1 MALVEIRDVYKSFQR
16 DTQKID
22 VFTALT
28 LDIEAGSFTAL
39 MGPSGSGKSTLLNL
53 IAGLDKP
60 TRGTVRVGGAEVS
73 AMSAGQLA
81 AWRSRH
87 VGFVFQSFNLLPVLT
102 AYQNVELPLLLTRL
116 SGRERNER
124 VKIALDLVGLADR
137 ADHYP
142 RQLSGGQEQRAGPAG
157 RQELAGSPDAAAAAE
172 QRVQQDD
179 HHRHAR
185 RACRRARQDGPAPRE
200 GRPDR
205 EAARGGGRPVKYV
218 QLVLANLGRH
228 KLRSILTIAS
238 VALALFLFASLRSVT
253 TTMAAAAQFGGARRL
268 VTLNATGLVFPLP
281 LAYGNRIKAMPGVTG
296 LSWANWF
303 GGRYGDGK
311 NFFANFAVDAES
323 YLHLYPEIVMPADQ
337 KQAFLQD
344 RTGAIIGDRL
354 ISQFGW
360 KLGQNV
366 TLQGTIFQGDWTFKI
381 DGVYHPTDPA
391 IGDNVLIFHHDYFD
405 ERIGRA
411 GIAGWYIVEIDDPA
425 HAPTI
430 AKAIDDLFRNSSS
443 PTKTGTER
451 EFQASFATM
460 WGNVSFLMST
470 IGLAVVFA
478 ILLITANAMMMSAR
492 ERTGEIAVL
501 KTVGFSDRLLFTLV
515 MVEAGAL
522 ALTGAAIGLGG
533 ATLLYPAIN
542 FNGAGFLPGFKVAT
556 STLIIGALVAVGLM
570 LASGL
575 VPAVRAARL
584 PIVQALRKVE

>member
-1 MALVEIRDVYKSFQR
+1 M
-16 DTQKID
+16 
-22 VFTALT
+22 
-28 LDIEAGSFTAL
+28 
-39 MGPSGSGKSTLLNL
+39 
-53 IAGLDKP
+53 
-60 TRGTVRVGGAEVS
+60 
-73 AMSAGQLA
+73 
-81 AWRSRH
+81 
-87 VGFVFQSFNLLPVLT
+87 
-102 AYQNVELPLLLTRL
+102 
-116 SGRERNER
+116 
-124 VKIALDLVGLADR
+124 
-137 ADHYP
+137 
-142 RQLSGGQEQRAGPAG
+142 
-157 RQELAGSPDAAAAAE
+157 
-172 QRVQQDD
+172 
-179 HHRHAR
+179 
-185 RACRRARQDGPAPRE
+185 
-200 GRPDR
+200 
-205 EAARGGGRPVKYV
+205 KYFG
-218 QLVLANLGRH
+218 LVLANLGRH
-228 KLRSILTIAS
+228 KLRSALTIAS

-281 LAYGNRIKAMPGVTG
+281 LAYANRIKGLPGVTG

-323 YLHLYPEIVMPADQ
+323 YLDLYPEIVMPADQ
-337 KQAFLQD
+337 KQAFIQD

-366 TLQGTIFQGDWTFKI
+366 TLQGTIFQGDWTFTI

-391 IGDNVLIFHHDYFD
+391 IGDNVLIFHHEYFD

-425 HAPTI
+425 HASQI
-430 AKAIDDLFRNSSS
+430 AKSIDDMFRNSSS

-478 ILLITANAMMMSAR
+478 ILLVTANAMMMSAR

-501 KTVGFSDRLLFTLV
+501 KTVGFSDRLLFALV

-533 ATLLYPAIN
+533 ATFLYPAIN

-575 VPAVRAARL
+575 VPAIRAARL
-584 PIVQALRKVE
+584 PVVQALRKVE